1 MDKNKVNELIKA
13 RIGFFDDKEIEDYRN
28 TYLNIIKESNEEDFY
43 NSIINW
49 FFDGNAPYY
58 DRWLEKNWR

>member
-13 RIGFFDDKEIEDYRN
+13 RIGFSDDKEIEDYRN

-58 DRWLEKNWR
+58 DRWLERNWR

>member
-13 RIGFFDDKEIEDYRN
+13 RIGFSDDKEIEDYRN
-28 TYLNIIKESNEEDFY
+28 TYLNIIKESNEKDFY

-58 DRWLEKNWR
+58 DRWLERNWR

>member
-1 MDKNKVNELIKA
+1 MNKKQVNRIIKA
-13 RIGFFDDKEIEDYRN
+13 KIGFANDEEIEIYRN
-28 TYLNIIKESNEEDFY
+28 TYKSIVFNQNEEDFY

-58 DRWLEKNWR
+58 DSWLKMNWR

>member
-13 RIGFFDDKEIEDYRN
+13 RIGFSDDKEIEDYRN

-43 NSIINW
+43 NSIISW

-58 DRWLEKNWR
+58 DSWLEKNWR